1 MALELSTIGTKLFYK
16 VETTAG
22 TFPTSSYTEI
32 ANIISISEDNG
43 EPEQIEVTNLVDTRH
58 RSIPGLLGSNDV
70 VSITANFT
78 EAFKT
83 AWATLVSAYKA
94 GAASSKATWFEMRL
108 PGHTDS
114 WYFAGI
120 PSELGFPGAEVAQ
133 AQQITA
139 YITKNDNKGWATS
152 ST

>member
-1 MALELSTIGTKLFYK
+1 MALEFSTIGTKVKYC

-22 TFPTSSYTEI
+22 TFPTSGFTEI
-32 ANIISISEDNG
+32 ANIVSISEDNG

-70 VSITANFT
+70 VSLTANFT
-78 EAFKT
+78 AAFKT
-83 AWATLVSAYKA
+83 AWETLCTAYAT
-94 GAASSKATWFEMRL
+94 GAASGKATWFEFIL

-139 YITKNDNKGWATS
+139 YITKNDNKGWAAA